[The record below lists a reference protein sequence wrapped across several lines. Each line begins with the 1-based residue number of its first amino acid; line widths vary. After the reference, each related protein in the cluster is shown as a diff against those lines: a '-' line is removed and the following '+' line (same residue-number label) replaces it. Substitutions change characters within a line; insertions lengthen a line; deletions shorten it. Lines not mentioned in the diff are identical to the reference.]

1 VEKKEKKEE
10 NREKQKQKTPCYC
23 IAQVVKRPVSKCQP
37 FQRTTYRFTLPG
49 FSTNAMP
56 LCRSTI
62 CHNFMLL
69 TTDRQKDH
77 VVVAAGRQ
85 FFFFKFEN
93 THIYVCFL
101 KLH

>member
-1 VEKKEKKEE
+1 
-10 NREKQKQKTPCYC
+10 
-23 IAQVVKRPVSKCQP
+23 
-37 FQRTTYRFTLPG
+37 
-49 FSTNAMP
+49 MP

-93 THIYVCFL
+93 THKHTYIYVCVCVF
-101 KLH
+101 